1 MSSPDEFWKETPQ
14 SLLRSKG
21 DQGCSPCQKAARENM
36 KHMQMQQMK
45 GRAMDMYHSKVFA
58 FGAGIALGALIM
70 HMYMKRQ

>member
-36 KHMQMQQMK
+36 KHMQQMK
-45 GRAMDMYHSKVFA
+45 GRAMDMNHSKVFA